1 LTAAIVARSLLA
13 ALRSCVLVALF
24 VLVGCIADRRD
35 WAWPVVASVVVAVDI
50 KRLGLREDGLRARAA
65 GGNLL
70 AWYQSPPASPWISPM
85 LNRSAVIVRPKKPFC
100 DWLRAVDYDDA
111 PEATLDQM
119 GPTLYLVPDYEDP
132 ADANKV
138 LKKVCDE
145 IFCRELEGW
154 YTDVDVWPKDRSLKV
169 FKQWF
174 DVQHY
179 EVVEDV
185 GRGPIENDEGPE
197 ERHRFGPAPPPHRP
211 PPRKKPRR

>member
-1 LTAAIVARSLLA
+1 VKASFTAAIVVRSLWA
-13 ALRSCVLVALF
+13 AERSSWVVG
-24 VLVGCIADRRD
+24 VLVGWDVDRLVVC
-35 WAWPVVASVVVAVDI
+35 WPVSWDVVVAMDMKWFLFWFV
-50 KRLGLREDGLRARAA
+50 KGAGAA

-70 AWYQSPPASPWISPM
+70 AAFQFPPASPWNAPM

-100 DWLRAVDYDDA
+100 DWLRAVDYEDA
-111 PEATLDQM
+111 PEVTLDQM
-119 GPTLYLVPDYEDP
+119 GPTLYLIPEYEDP
-132 ADANKV
+132 ADADKV

-154 YTDVDVWPKDRSLKV
+154 YTDVNVWPKDRSLKV

-185 GRGPIENDEGPE
+185 GRGPIENDEGPDE
-197 ERHRFGPAPPPHRP
+197 KDRFSPP
-211 PPRKKPRR
+211 PPRRPQPKKKPGR

>member
-1 LTAAIVARSLLA
+1 V
-13 ALRSCVLVALF
+13 C
-24 VLVGCIADRRD
+24 
-35 WAWPVVASVVVAVDI
+35 WPVSWDVVIAVDME
-50 KRLGLREDGLRARAA
+50 RMGLRVDGLRDGAA

-70 AWYQSPPASPWISPM
+70 AAFQFPPASPWNAPM

-100 DWLRAVDYDDA
+100 DWLRAVDYEDA
-111 PEATLDQM
+111 PEVTLDQM
-119 GPTLYLVPDYEDP
+119 GPTLYLIPEYEDP
-132 ADANKV
+132 ADADKV

-154 YTDVDVWPKDRSLKV
+154 YTDVNVWPKDRSLKV

-185 GRGPIENDEGPE
+185 GRGPIENDEGPDE
-197 ERHRFGPAPPPHRP
+197 KDRFSPPPPRRP
-211 PPRKKPRR
+211 PPKKKPGR